1 VKRILPKLK
10 IVEKNSIFNSWM
22 AHRKED
28 Y

>member
-10 IVEKNSIFNSWM
+10 IVENNSIFNSWM